1 MDKLLLVIAVAA
13 AIAIASFNLIL
24 VELLIELLAR

>member
-24 VELLIELLAR
+24 VEWLFELLAR